1 LCLLDHVLVLEDDVD
16 MLSNV
21 RAMQVVVVLHV
32 PLVLVVDLSG
42 ELKELVVVNNLQQ
55 IVVFQY

>member
-1 LCLLDHVLVLEDDVD
+1 MDHVLVLENDVD

-21 RAMQVVVVLHV
+21 RAMQVVVVLDV

-42 ELKELVVVNNLQQ
+42 ELKELVVVNNLEQ
-55 IVVFQY
+55 IVVFQN

>member
-1 LCLLDHVLVLEDDVD
+1 

-21 RAMQVVVVLHV
+21 RAMQVVVVLDV

-42 ELKELVVVNNLQQ
+42 ELKELVVVNNLEQ
-55 IVVFQY
+55 IVVFQN

>member
-1 LCLLDHVLVLEDDVD
+1 LDHVLVLENDVD

-21 RAMQVVVVLHV
+21 RAMQVVVVLDV

-42 ELKELVVVNNLQQ
+42 ELKELVVVNNLEQ
-55 IVVFQY
+55 IVVFQN